1 MERAAGT
8 RYDPPAMRQPKVL
21 LVVDD
26 PGLRA
31 SYELA
36 LRFSGFQPVA
46 VSSSERF
53 VRPPRGVIAACLLCD
68 HQTDVS
74 AMYSTLLAWAIPVVR
89 IDPFIRHA
97 REHLPFDVVLPA
109 SGEPK
114 RVIAALRHLMP
125 HGPRPS

>member
-1 MERAAGT
+1 M
-8 RYDPPAMRQPKVL
+8 
-21 LVVDD
+21 
-26 PGLRA
+26 
-31 SYELA
+31 
-36 LRFSGFQPVA
+36 A

-53 VRPPRGVIAACLLCD
+53 DRPPRGVIAACLLTD

-74 AMYSTLLAWAIPVVR
+74 AIYSTLLAWAIPVVR

-109 SGEPK
+109 TSEPK